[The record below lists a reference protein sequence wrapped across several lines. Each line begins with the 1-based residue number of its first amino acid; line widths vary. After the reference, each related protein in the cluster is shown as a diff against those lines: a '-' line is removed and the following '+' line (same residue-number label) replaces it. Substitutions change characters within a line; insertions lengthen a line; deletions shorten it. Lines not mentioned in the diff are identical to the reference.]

1 MGQPNL
7 YGCLEAMVPCKDV
20 TGRALCDDRAK
31 PAILL
36 DAGDD
41 RTDITLSR
49 IVWVGLERTDLDILN
64 KR

>member
-1 MGQPNL
+1 
-7 YGCLEAMVPCKDV
+7 MVACKDV
-20 TGRALCDDRAK
+20 AGRALCDDRAK

-41 RTDITLSR
+41 CTDITLSC
-49 IVWVGLERTDLDILN
+49 IVWVGLERTDLYILN

>member
-7 YGCLEAMVPCKDV
+7 YGCLEAMVTRKDV
-20 TGRALCDDRAK
+20 AGRALCDDGAK

-41 RTDITLSR
+41 RTDITLSC
-49 IVWVGLERTDLDILN
+49 IVGVSLERTDFYILN

>member
-1 MGQPNL
+1 
-7 YGCLEAMVPCKDV
+7 MVACKDV
-20 TGRALCDDRAK
+20 AGRALCDDGAK

-41 RTDITLSR
+41 RTNITLSC
-49 IVWVGLERTDLDILN
+49 IVWVGLERADLDILN